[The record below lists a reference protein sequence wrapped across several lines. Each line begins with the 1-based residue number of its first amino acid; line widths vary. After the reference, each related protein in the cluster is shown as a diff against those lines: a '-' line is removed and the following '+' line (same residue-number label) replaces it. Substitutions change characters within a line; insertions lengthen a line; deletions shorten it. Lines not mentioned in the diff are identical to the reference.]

1 MQRKQRDNGLLRKH
15 ERYPKGH
22 MKSSI
27 ESSMKNT
34 PTMRVNEEFA
44 DAHTEWKWH
53 LCTGKGPALHRFRKN
68 EPYIQKPQI
77 PSCQSMRHMLSYR
90 T

>member
-1 MQRKQRDNGLLRKH
+1 
-15 ERYPKGH
+15 
-22 MKSSI
+22 
-27 ESSMKNT
+27 MKNT
-34 PTMRVNEEFA
+34 PTMGERVNEELAMLVNEEFA

>member
-1 MQRKQRDNGLLRKH
+1 MQRKQRGNGLLRKH

-34 PTMRVNEEFA
+34 PTMGERVNEELAMLVNEEFA
-44 DAHTEWKWH
+44 IAHTEWKWH
-53 LCTGKGPALHRFRKN
+53 LCTGQGHGSAPF
-68 EPYIQKPQI
+68 PQK
-77 PSCQSMRHMLSYR
+77 
-90 T
+90 